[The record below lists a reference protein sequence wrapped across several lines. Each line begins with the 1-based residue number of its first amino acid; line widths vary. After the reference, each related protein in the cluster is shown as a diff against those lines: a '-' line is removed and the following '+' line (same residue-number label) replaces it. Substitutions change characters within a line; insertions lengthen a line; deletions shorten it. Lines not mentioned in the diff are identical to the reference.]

1 MNCFAAWFLSNLTS
15 LPEIGGD
22 IAFYFS
28 SFDPEHMHQVYQ
40 QGMSQYASQ
49 DMYKAIV
56 QRGREFDWEKNA
68 LKYLEVYK
76 SLYWW

>member
-1 MNCFAAWFLSNLTS
+1 
-15 LPEIGGD
+15 
-22 IAFYFS
+22 
-28 SFDPEHMHQVYQ
+28 MHQVYQ

-76 SLYWW
+76 SLY